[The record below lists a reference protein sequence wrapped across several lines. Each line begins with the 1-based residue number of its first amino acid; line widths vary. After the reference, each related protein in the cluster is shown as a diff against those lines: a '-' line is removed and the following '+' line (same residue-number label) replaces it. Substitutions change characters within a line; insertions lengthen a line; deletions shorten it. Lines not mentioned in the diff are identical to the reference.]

1 MLTVGSEAPD
11 FVLESH
17 RGGTVRLS
25 DLRGSK
31 RALLAFYPKDDTPGC
46 TAQLCAI
53 RDDFSVLA
61 DADVVPFG
69 INADGVA
76 DHQAFASSQN
86 YQFDLLVDA
95 DGETTRAYGADR
107 PDNLMPQRTVYI
119 IGRDGTI
126 LFAERGAPSP
136 AAMLDAIRDAGD
148 EMNRSAD

>member
-17 RGGTVRLS
+17 RGGTVRLQN
-25 DLRGSK
+25 LRGSK
-31 RALLAFYPKDDTPGC
+31 RALLVFYPKDDTPGC

-61 DADVVPFG
+61 EADVVPFG

-76 DHQAFASSQN
+76 EHRAFASSQN

-95 DGETTRAYGADR
+95 DGETSRAYGADR
-107 PDNLMPQRTVYI
+107 PDNPMPQRTVYI
-119 IGRDGTI
+119 VGRDGTI

-136 AAMLDAIRDAGD
+136 ATMLAAIREAND
-148 EMNRSAD
+148 SADGSVG

>member
-1 MLTVGSEAPD
+1 MLTVGTDAPD
-11 FVLESH
+11 FALESH

-25 DLRGSK
+25 DLRGNK
-31 RALLAFYPKDDTPGC
+31 RALLVFYPKDDTPGC

-61 DADVVPFG
+61 NADVVPFG
-69 INADGVA
+69 INADGVVE
-76 DHQAFASSQN
+76 HQAFATSQN

-107 PDNLMPQRTVYI
+107 PDNPMPQRTVYI
-119 IGRDGTI
+119 VGRDGRI

-136 AAMLDAIRDAGD
+136 ATMLEAVKDARDGDGSAG
-148 EMNRSAD
+148 